1 MARFSST
8 LALWLF
14 AMFAA
19 LVAAQN
25 STHSTS
31 LVSVLSSIKE
41 QLPGCAYECFEAKAG
56 SRFCSEVNDFIVT
69 DSKDCMRATC
79 TTHQLMG

>member
-19 LVAAQN
+19 LVVAQN
-25 STHSTS
+25 TTHPTHSTS
-31 LVSVLSSIKE
+31 LVSVLSSIKD
-41 QLPGCAYECFEAKAG
+41 QLPECAVRRLHCRLHPLHAASIFPNFE
-56 SRFCSEVNDFIVT
+56 IL
-69 DSKDCMRATC
+69 
-79 TTHQLMG
+79 TTV